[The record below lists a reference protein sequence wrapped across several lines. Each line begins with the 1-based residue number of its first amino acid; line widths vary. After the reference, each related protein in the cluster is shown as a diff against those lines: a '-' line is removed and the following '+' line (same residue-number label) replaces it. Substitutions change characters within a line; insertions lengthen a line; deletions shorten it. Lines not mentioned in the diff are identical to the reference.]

1 MLQIALIPN
10 CTLKRSVGDFHVV
23 LEQVSACR
31 ASHTSENSIRVH
43 IVSLAGFEF
52 ENTET
57 NVGSIYNHV
66 SRFMTQQQVVPT
78 CTCPAN
84 RNVKDCCAGI
94 MCALQ
99 THPKF
104 KAWFGRT
111 WHKKELLAR
120 RHRADCDPFVDIAQ
134 VLKHEVVE
142 EKPTRAYEDS
152 NSRIAS
158 KNLLLPDSV
167 HNAFKEVL
175 ELAGDDQFLVCTCIV
190 YTNILS
196 YSDQL
201 SQLQTHVEKGHQLM
215 TSLIQDRQIA
225 HKGRN
230 GRHTSTIEY
239 TKGKFGKGQ
248 GKGDEV
254 EKGTVFKPHNMSPM
268 TSTIV
273 NPTIAKRAKQ
283 SHPGTSKHLNWRELT
298 FCQYCNYGVKKLD
311 QHQKTGACTTT
322 QSKQTTRY
330 VQCMDCSAAAQQCIG
345 HAVGSACPRLSQSS

>member
-31 ASHTSENSIRVH
+31 ASHTSESSIRVH

-52 ENTET
+52 ENTAT

-78 CTCPAN
+78 CTCPAS

-104 KAWFGRT
+104 KSWFGRT

-142 EKPTRAYEDS
+142 EKAMYAHEDS
-152 NSRIAS
+152 NSHIAS
-158 KNLLLPDSV
+158 KKILLPDSV

-175 ELAGDDQFLVCTCIV
+175 ELAGEDQFLVCACLM

-196 YSDQL
+196 YC
-201 SQLQTHVEKGHQLM
+201 
-215 TSLIQDRQIA
+215 TS
-225 HKGRN
+225 
-230 GRHTSTIEY
+230 
-239 TKGKFGKGQ
+239 
-248 GKGDEV
+248 
-254 EKGTVFKPHNMSPM
+254 
-268 TSTIV
+268 
-273 NPTIAKRAKQ
+273 
-283 SHPGTSKHLNWRELT
+283 
-298 FCQYCNYGVKKLD
+298 
-311 QHQKTGACTTT
+311 
-322 QSKQTTRY
+322 
-330 VQCMDCSAAAQQCIG
+330 
-345 HAVGSACPRLSQSS
+345 